1 MVKLSIIIPCYNE
14 EKTIKEIINRIK
26 AVRLKSVE
34 KEIIVVDDDSNDNS
48 RKILDEIV
56 GIKRI
61 YHEKNMGKG
70 AAVKTGIKNMT
81 GDIMIIQDADLE
93 YDPKDYNNLLK
104 PLLDGKFSIVYG
116 SRFLNKKYKL
126 FGKSKT
132 ILILHL
138 FGNKFLNFL
147 TSLLYFKKITDME
160 TGYKV
165 FMKEVLN
172 NIELKSRKFDLE
184 PEITSKI
191 LKKGYKIKEV
201 PISFNPRNFKEGKKI
216 TWRDGI
222 YAAWCLLKYR
232 FVD

>member
-132 ILILHL
+132 ILISHL